1 MDIRESN
8 RIIRKANRE
17 LDTENKELKVRVE
30 ELKEDNV
37 RLDKE
42 VRHLTAQLFKMTMEM
57 EECKRKEL
65 LEESYEVPFKLNR
78 Y

>member
-42 VRHLTAQLFKMTMEM
+42 VRHLTAHLFKMTMEM

-65 LEESYEVPFKLNR
+65 REESYEVPFKLNR